1 MIKHSMTYAVALT
14 VCAGPAMAAKG
25 PFLSLANTDF
35 VVLVSFILFIAVL
48 IYFKV
53 PGMLTKILDD
63 RSAGIQSEL
72 DDARALRE
80 EAQTLLASYERRQKE
95 VQDQSDRIV
104 AQAKADAEAAAAQAR
119 DDLAK
124 SIERR
129 VSTAEDQIASAQAS
143 AIKDVRDMAAG
154 IAIQAAREVIAKQM
168 TAAEGNKLI
177 DAAIAEVDIKLH

>member
-1 MIKHSMTYAVALT
+1 
-14 VCAGPAMAAKG
+14 
-25 PFLSLANTDF
+25 
-35 VVLVSFILFIAVL
+35 
-48 IYFKV
+48 
-53 PGMLTKILDD
+53 
-63 RSAGIQSEL
+63 
-72 DDARALRE
+72 
-80 EAQTLLASYERRQKE
+80 LLASYERRQKE

-104 AQAKADAEAAAAQAR
+104 AQAKADAEAAAEQAR

-143 AIKDVRDMAAG
+143 AVKDVRDMAAG

>member
-1 MIKHSMTYAVALT
+1 
-14 VCAGPAMAAKG
+14 
-25 PFLSLANTDF
+25 
-35 VVLVSFILFIAVL
+35 
-48 IYFKV
+48 
-53 PGMLTKILDD
+53 
-63 RSAGIQSEL
+63 
-72 DDARALRE
+72 
-80 EAQTLLASYERRQKE
+80 LLASYERRQKE

-104 AQAKADAEAAAAQAR
+104 AQAKADAEAAAEQAR

-143 AIKDVRDMAAG
+143 AVKDVRDMAAG

-168 TAAEGNKLI
+168 TSAEGNKLI